1 MTVDIYGKCGA
12 HHCSRKNERE
22 CYRNM
27 ERHYKFYLSFEN
39 SICDDYVTEKFFNI
53 LSYNVIPVTFGGANL
68 TALGAPPRTHVDAI
82 SFGSVKKVVNYLRTL
97 AREERLG
104 HKFLFF
110 PHFGL

>member
-1 MTVDIYGKCGA
+1 MPVDIYGKCGA

-53 LSYNVIPVTFGGANL
+53 LRYNVIPVTYSGANFS
-68 TALGAPPRTHVDAI
+68 ALAPPHSYINTLD
-82 SFGSVKKVVNYLRTL
+82 FPSVTKLSKHLLKVRAGNDPSRSLKLYNI
-97 AREERLG
+97 
-104 HKFLFF
+104 H
-110 PHFGL
+110 